1 MMSDCRLGRPMPLNL
16 RKRRKH
22 RAPPNRLEQHTPGL
36 KARVWGTS
44 CHRAKAR
51 CFHPKPGSPT
61 LQPGVSTRM
70 HLIPARNTETPGH
83 VSHALIH
90 HTCAKLQAPFG
101 SARGEKTS
109 DVGRGRQRYLCMRF
123 GLSTAILIALFVTA
137 GWARTLTDELGRT
150 VTLADHPHRVVCL
163 APSLTDTVYALG
175 HGSDVVGI
183 TDYTEYPA
191 EARKKPS
198 IGGVVDPSLEAI
210 VALKPDLVFTITP
223 LNGYDTMRALE
234 RLHIPV
240 FAVEAKGL
248 EGAYRSIASI
258 GSALNDVPAAAALVG
273 QLRQRQEKAAA
284 RMRGKTRPEVLL
296 VLWPDP
302 FITAGRGAFVT
313 DLIEAAGAHSV
324 TADIPQEWSRVSLEA
339 IVSRRPKYLL
349 LVRGSSV
356 TVEQLQKLPGWSS
369 LEAVREHRVI
379 WVDDRIYYPSPLM
392 LDALEDLSRQL
403 GGVET
408 K

>member
-1 MMSDCRLGRPMPLNL
+1 
-16 RKRRKH
+16 
-22 RAPPNRLEQHTPGL
+22 
-36 KARVWGTS
+36 
-44 CHRAKAR
+44 
-51 CFHPKPGSPT
+51 
-61 LQPGVSTRM
+61 M
-70 HLIPARNTETPGH
+70 HLIPARNVETSGH
-83 VSHALIH
+83 VSHALIQI

-101 SARGEKTS
+101 SARGGKTS
-109 DVGRGRQRYLCMRF
+109 DIGRERQRYLAARSA
-123 GLSTAILIALFVTA
+123 LSTVFLLVLVATCA
-137 GWARTLTDELGRT
+137 WARTLTDELGRR

-163 APSLTDTVYALG
+163 APSLTDTVYALR

-183 TDYTEYPA
+183 TDYTVYPA
-191 EARKKPS
+191 EARHKPS

-210 VALKPDLVFTITP
+210 VALNPDLVLTITP

-248 EGAYRSIASI
+248 EGAYRSIGSV
-258 GSALNDVPAAAALVG
+258 GSALNDAAGAAALVR
-273 QLRQRQEKAAA
+273 QLRLRQEKAAA
-284 RMRGKTRPEVLL
+284 RMRGKPRPEVLL

-356 TVEQLQKLPGWSS
+356 TVDQLQKLPGWSS

-403 GGVET
+403 VAAET
-408 K
+408 SKEAVSNQQSAKPPANGIQHSASSQTKGF